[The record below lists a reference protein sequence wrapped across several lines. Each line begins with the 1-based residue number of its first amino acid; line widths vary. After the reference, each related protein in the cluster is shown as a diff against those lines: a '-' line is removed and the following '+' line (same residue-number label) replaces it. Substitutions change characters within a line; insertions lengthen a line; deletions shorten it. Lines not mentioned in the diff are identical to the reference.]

1 MVSLAENGMRKVKIG
16 FNQKSKH
23 HLVYESIYEKSSRS
37 KPPILWFCIGSKFD
51 FWSTFGQQI
60 GKNTPPYPCIS
71 LGIPKKKKGFNYL
84 K

>member
-1 MVSLAENGMRKVKIG
+1 MVSLAENGMRKVKTG

-60 GKNTPPYPCIS
+60 GKNTPYIPAYPWVSQKRKRDLTI
-71 LGIPKKKKGFNYL
+71 
-84 K
+84 